1 MGFSLGK
8 KGKEGN
14 GKWKEGERGESMASA
29 RCCWRQAKLSTFFS
43 FTFFFL
49 FLFLF
54 DFVSCN
60 LVQL

>member
-29 RCCWRQAKLSTFFS
+29 RSCGRQAKLSTFFS

-49 FLFLF
+49 FLF
-54 DFVSCN
+54 DFV
-60 LVQL
+60 